1 MDFKVALL
9 QQKKML
15 RKEVLSKR
23 RAYNQNELAIQ
34 SNNICQKIIKM
45 PFFESS
51 LNIMVYLAMADEVN
65 IDNLIK
71 DCLNKC
77 KLVVVPEV
85 VDETGIMNGA
95 ILNDWQDLRIG
106 SFGIRSVKDDNKEYI
121 APDKLEVIIVPAVA
135 YNNYG
140 ARLGMGRGF
149 YDRFLAQ
156 CPQAIKIGVA
166 LSCQIITEI
175 PSEEHDILVDY
186 VVTTDGIVNCKTG
199 KMC

>member
-45 PFFESS
+45 PLFESS
-51 LNIMVYLAMADEVN
+51 LNIMVYLAMSDEVN

-85 VDETGIMNGA
+85 VDETGIMNGGVMCA
-95 ILNDWQDLRIG
+95 ASRRGLAKG
-106 SFGIRSVKDDNKEYI
+106 VT
-121 APDKLEVIIVPAVA
+121 LES
-135 YNNYG
+135 G
-140 ARLGMGRGF
+140 AARPCTF
-149 YDRFLAQ
+149 
-156 CPQAIKIGVA
+156 
-166 LSCQIITEI
+166 S
-175 PSEEHDILVDY
+175 
-186 VVTTDGIVNCKTG
+186 
-199 KMC
+199 